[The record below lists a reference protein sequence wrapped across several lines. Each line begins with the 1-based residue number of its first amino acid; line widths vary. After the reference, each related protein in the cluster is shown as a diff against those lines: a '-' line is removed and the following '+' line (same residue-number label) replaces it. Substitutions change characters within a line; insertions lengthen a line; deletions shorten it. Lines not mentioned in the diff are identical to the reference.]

1 MFDSITEQIIKVTKD
16 GRYYIGDPC
25 QVLSTVNW
33 DRLVDIWFP
42 SNYSEYTDNVTALD
56 NFEVAFFEMDD
67 GCHRGL
73 IDNIEIN
80 FMIDSGVIA
89 LVPYD
94 LMESSLIT
102 ADMTIL
108 DLKNGDIFINDG
120 NYTIYRQSFSLLKI
134 SCNQ

>member
-1 MFDSITEQIIKVTKD
+1 
-16 GRYYIGDPC
+16 
-25 QVLSTVNW
+25 
-33 DRLVDIWFP
+33 
-42 SNYSEYTDNVTALD
+42 
-56 NFEVAFFEMDD
+56 
-67 GCHRGL
+67 
-73 IDNIEIN
+73 
-80 FMIDSGVIA
+80 MIDSGVIA

-108 DLKNGDIFINDG
+108 DLKQGDIFINDG